1 MTAGIS
7 MGLHI
12 SHLDTVTIK
21 GERSLYLYL
30 LDYGWRDGKWEQ
42 LFKKHFM
49 TIAEKTSDSNS
60 VVISSSNGV
69 HFGNEVLNYHRVGN
83 LDANRVLPGLLI
95 TKTHPDY
102 FQESLGPPEPPEPG
116 MKDLLVIPLE
126 PFCTSETDF
135 LRAING
141 IFDDLKT
148 GTELQNFSIAQH
160 DIRHS
165 KSSRLRDKVAE
176 AIELKPGAFGF
187 KVDLKKVFAK

>member
-1 MTAGIS
+1 M
-7 MGLHI
+7 
-12 SHLDTVTIK
+12 
-21 GERSLYLYL
+21 
-30 LDYGWRDGKWEQ
+30 
-42 LFKKHFM
+42 
-49 TIAEKTSDSNS
+49 
-60 VVISSSNGV
+60 
-69 HFGNEVLNYHRVGN
+69 
-83 LDANRVLPGLLI
+83 DANRVLPGLLI